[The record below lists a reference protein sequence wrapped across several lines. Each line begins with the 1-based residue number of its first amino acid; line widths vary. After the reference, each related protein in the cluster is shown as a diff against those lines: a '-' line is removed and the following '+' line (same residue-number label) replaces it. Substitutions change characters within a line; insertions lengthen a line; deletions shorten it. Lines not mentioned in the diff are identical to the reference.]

1 MTTAAHKAEWLRNNL
16 KKDELYAG
24 LILGDKDEPD
34 HHLIMLT
41 LHKDASMT
49 WKNAMAAAK
58 KAGARLPTRREASLL
73 FANLKQHFQPAWYW
87 TSDQHAGDD
96 DYAWCQY
103 FGYGIQGNSRKS
115 LYDRVV
121 LVRSSAIQ

>member
-24 LILGDKDEPD
+24 LILGDKDDPD
-34 HHLIMLT
+34 HHLVMLP
-41 LHKDASMT
+41 LYKDASMT

-87 TSDQHAGDD
+87 TCEQHAGYD
-96 DYAWCQY
+96 DYAWCQL
-103 FGYGIQGNSRKS
+103 FGYGRQGNCPKS
-115 LYDRVV
+115 DNYRVV
-121 LVRSSAIQ
+121 LVRSIAIQ

>member
-34 HHLIMLT
+34 HHLVMLP

-73 FANLKQHFQPAWYW
+73 LANLKQHFQPAWYW
-87 TSDQHAGDD
+87 TCEQHAGND
-96 DYAWCQY
+96 DYAWCQT
-103 FGYGIQGNSRKS
+103 FGDGSQGYYLKS
-115 LYDRVV
+115 YDDRVV
-121 LVRSSAIQ
+121 LVRSIAIQ